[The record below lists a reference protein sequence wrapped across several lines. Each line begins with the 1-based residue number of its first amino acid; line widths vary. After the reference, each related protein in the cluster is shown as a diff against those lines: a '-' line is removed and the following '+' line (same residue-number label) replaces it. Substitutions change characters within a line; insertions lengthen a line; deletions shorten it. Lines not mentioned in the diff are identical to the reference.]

1 MKALFLSHENLL
13 TPGGGG
19 NQICSREY
27 RDVLVAAGFNLQF
40 ITHRTD
46 RGLANRLMRKL
57 APSRYPKLIPEEFWK
72 RVQKVASEV
81 RPEFVFCNFGNFI
94 PVATRLRQMMPKG
107 VKLVLLSHGLA
118 SVDDLHRDRVAA
130 TSSFGKVHLKRLGPG
145 LLGSALLTERKGLP
159 IFDHVFC
166 LAEFEVPI
174 NRWLGAHSVSWWP
187 RTRPADQPVDWQ
199 PTGEFVGLLGTLD
212 HPPNLE
218 GIHLFC
224 RALADRAGNGPK
236 VRIVTRSSKVGEELA
251 QAYAFVDHLG
261 SLEDQAVLRSEVSRW
276 NAFVHPIFCHAMGC
290 STKVAIGLGW
300 GLPVL
305 TSAAGVRGYR
315 AGENVLRVAQTP
327 NDMARMACD
336 LMNMESAQLLRRESL
351 AMLEAAPTVD
361 QVAED
366 FRRVLL
372 A

>member
-1 MKALFLSHENLL
+1 
-13 TPGGGG
+13 
-19 NQICSREY
+19 
-27 RDVLVAAGFNLQF
+27 
-40 ITHRTD
+40 
-46 RGLANRLMRKL
+46 MRKL

-72 RVQKVASEV
+72 RVQQVASEV

-261 SLEDQAVLRSEVSRW
+261 SLEDHAVLRSEVSRW

-315 AGENVLRVAQTP
+315 AGENVLRVAQSDTSGSGQTNISGFVGGATNDFAITAGVTATASVGYAHRFDIDLRGKRRYLTVFATP
-327 NDMARMACD
+327 ASTCGVITSCRLSKA
-336 LMNMESAQLLRRESL
+336 
-351 AMLEAAPTVD
+351 EAGPTDATGKGVNT
-361 QVAED
+361 QAVG
-366 FRRVLL
+366 
-372 A
+372 